1 MEQIG
6 TPQYSYILPAKINQP
21 IYDANPSTNYMT
33 TTETAQYQTV
43 SIPTQLISTVPLVNT
58 TPQPQVPLPI
68 PTVSLIQT
76 PQPIIQQLPSPQPVV
91 TTQPM
96 MVSQVPQVSL
106 MVSQVPQ
113 VPQVPVTAQPENH
126 FVSNYPIYEDDPRRS
141 VLKKSIFDTS
151 ALGYNPDD
159 FRSRITLPQL
169 AFTGENA
176 STLGTTTG
184 TNLPP
189 VTTSTALPAVSTTL
203 PAVSTTLPDIST
215 TLPPVTTLTPGV
227 ATSLA
232 GTVDNMANISG
243 LNTLNNIST
252 GLSDKLNTGVNNV
265 TSGIGNVADSVNN
278 AATGLGNTVK
288 DGINDIKN
296 IF

>member
-113 VPQVPVTAQPENH
+113 VPQVPVMAQPENH

-203 PAVSTTLPDIST
+203 PA
-215 TLPPVTTLTPGV
+215 
-227 ATSLA
+227 

>member
-21 IYDANPSTNYMT
+21 IYDASPSPNYMT

-43 SIPTQLISTVPLVNT
+43 SIPTQYISTVPLVNT
-58 TPQPQVPLPI
+58 VPQPQVPMPI

-91 TTQPM
+91 ATQSM
-96 MVSQVPQVSL
+96 MISQVPQVSL
-106 MVSQVPQ
+106 IASQVPQ
-113 VPQVPVTAQPENH
+113 VPQVPVMPQPENH

-141 VLKKSIFDTS
+141 VLRKSIFDTS
-151 ALGYNPDD
+151 ALGKNTDD

-169 AFTGENA
+169 GFTEEYA

-203 PAVSTTLPDIST
+203 PAVSTTLP
-215 TLPPVTTLTPGV
+215 PVTSLTPGV
-227 ATSLA
+227 ATSLG
-232 GTVDNMANISG
+232 GTVGNLANTSG
-243 LNTLNNIST
+243 LNALNNIST
-252 GLSDKLNTGVNNV
+252 GLTDKFNTGVNNV

-288 DGINDIKN
+288 GGINDIKN

>member
-169 AFTGENA
+169 AFTEEYA

-203 PAVSTTLPDIST
+203 PDIST

-227 ATSLA
+227 ATTLA

-265 TSGIGNVADSVNN
+265 TSGI
-278 AATGLGNTVK
+278 
-288 DGINDIKN
+288 NDIKN

>member
-126 FVSNYPIYEDDPRRS
+126 FVSNYPIYEDDPKRS
-141 VLKKSIFDTS
+141 VLRKSIFDTS

-189 VTTSTALPAVSTTL
+189 VTTSTAL

-265 TSGIGNVADSVNN
+265 TSGI
-278 AATGLGNTVK
+278 
-288 DGINDIKN
+288 NDIKN

>member
-21 IYDANPSTNYMT
+21 IYDTSPSTNYMT

-43 SIPTQLISTVPLVNT
+43 SIPTQYISTVPLVNT
-58 TPQPQVPLPI
+58 VPQPQVPMPI

-91 TTQPM
+91 ATQSM
-96 MVSQVPQVSL
+96 MISQVPQVSL
-106 MVSQVPQ
+106 IASQVPQ
-113 VPQVPVTAQPENH
+113 VPQVPVMPQPENH

-141 VLKKSIFDTS
+141 VLRKSIFDTS
-151 ALGYNPDD
+151 ALGKNTDD

-169 AFTGENA
+169 GFTEEYA

-203 PAVSTTLPDIST
+203 PAVSTTLP
-215 TLPPVTTLTPGV
+215 PVTSLTPGV
-227 ATSLA
+227 ATSLG
-232 GTVDNMANISG
+232 GTVGNLANTSG
-243 LNTLNNIST
+243 LNALNNIST
-252 GLSDKLNTGVNNV
+252 GLTDKFNTGVNNV

-288 DGINDIKN
+288 GGINDIKN

>member
-113 VPQVPVTAQPENH
+113 VPQVPVMAQPENH

-141 VLKKSIFDTS
+141 VLRKSIFDTS

-169 AFTGENA
+169 AFTEE
-176 STLGTTTG
+176 TTG

-189 VTTSTALPAVSTTL
+189 VTTSTAL

>member
-91 TTQPM
+91 TTQPI
-96 MVSQVPQVSL
+96 S
-106 MVSQVPQ
+106 VSQVPQ
-113 VPQVPVTAQPENH
+113 VPQVPVMAQPENH

-141 VLKKSIFDTS
+141 VLRKSIFDTS

-169 AFTGENA
+169 AFTEEYA

-189 VTTSTALPAVSTTL
+189 VTTSTAL

>member
-113 VPQVPVTAQPENH
+113 VPQVPVMAQPENH

-169 AFTGENA
+169 AFTEE
-176 STLGTTTG
+176 TTG

-189 VTTSTALPAVSTTL
+189 VTTSTAL

-243 LNTLNNIST
+243 LNTLNNITT

>member
-96 MVSQVPQVSL
+96 MVSQVPQV
-106 MVSQVPQ
+106 
-113 VPQVPVTAQPENH
+113 PQVPVMAQPENH

-141 VLKKSIFDTS
+141 VLRKSIFDTS

-169 AFTGENA
+169 AFTEEYA

-189 VTTSTALPAVSTTL
+189 VTTSTAL

>member
-113 VPQVPVTAQPENH
+113 VPQVPVMAQPENH

-141 VLKKSIFDTS
+141 VLRKSIFDTS

-203 PAVSTTLPDIST
+203 PDIST

-232 GTVDNMANISG
+232 GTVDNMANTSG